1 MGAAFGLRD
10 DFDGAGLRRRART
23 TKSANQS
30 RRLLALAEIYDGGSR
45 SDAARIVG
53 MTLQIVQD
61 WAVRFNDRSAD
72 GLLDGRRR
80 VNLLVE

>member
-1 MGAAFGLRD
+1 M
-10 DFDGAGLRRRART
+10 
-23 TKSANQS
+23 
-30 RRLLALAEIYDGGSR
+30 LALAEIYDGSR

-53 MTLQIVQD
+53 VTLQIVQD